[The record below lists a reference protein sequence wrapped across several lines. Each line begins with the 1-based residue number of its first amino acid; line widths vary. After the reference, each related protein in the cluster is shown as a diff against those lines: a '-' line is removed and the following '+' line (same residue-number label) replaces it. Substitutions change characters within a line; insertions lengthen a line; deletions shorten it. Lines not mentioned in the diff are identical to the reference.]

1 MLQAKISESTIVLR
15 AALIKRREK
24 QQAAI
29 AALAVPPGCNRTV
42 DMQYAFVVGHNHIDT
57 NSIATFSQKLQVGS
71 SMHSALPAGVRCT
84 SALLKHKHTSQPGTE
99 M

>member
-1 MLQAKISESTIVLR
+1 MLQAKISVSTVVLR

-42 DMQYAFVVGHNHIDT
+42 DMQYVFVVGHNHIYT
-57 NSIATFSQKLQVGS
+57 NSIATLSQNLQVGS
-71 SMHSALPAGVRCT
+71 SLHSTSPAGVRCT
-84 SALLKHKHTSQPGTE
+84 SALPMHKHTSQPGTE